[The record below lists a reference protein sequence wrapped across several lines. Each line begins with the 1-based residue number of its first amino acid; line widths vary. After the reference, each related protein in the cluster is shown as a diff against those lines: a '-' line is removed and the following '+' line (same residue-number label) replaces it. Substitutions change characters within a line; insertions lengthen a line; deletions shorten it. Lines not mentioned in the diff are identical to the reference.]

1 MIIVELI
8 AEFFLETI
16 FIDVIGGAISKINN
30 RFLKLRG
37 IETESVEEKK
47 FNKIRKRYEYK
58 KVRLK
63 QNQGHLKKG
72 EIGIVLEVLNPKEC
86 SVEFNDKDIIEVKL
100 KELLITN

>member
-16 FIDVIGGAISKINN
+16 FIDGIGGSISKINN
-30 RFLKLRG
+30 RILKLRG
-37 IETESVEEKK
+37 IETESFEEKK
-47 FNKIRKRYEYK
+47 FNRIRKRYEYK

-63 QNQGHLKKG
+63 QNQGELKKG
-72 EIGIVLEVLNPKEC
+72 EIGIVLAVLNPQEC
-86 SVEFNDKDIIEVKL
+86 SVEFNEKDIIEVKL